1 MISLAQL
8 NKKLELQSK
17 FLSYSLNIS
26 ESISERVLAQAI
38 YSSDTMST
46 LHNDLLHEFEI
57 GAQQNLINHQSLKY
71 LLICETEDSLLI
83 KEFHTGLE
91 EMAKN
96 VESMV
101 DINFSKLKLF
111 SMLYE
116 LFGLGDES
124 KYIISASADFSLDWQ
139 PCYETLA
146 DQDSVL
152 GADFK
157 INNVVYRILA
167 TKISISEYSLDNFNE
182 SISSNLKQVSG
193 TSEAVFKEGALL
205 DDHKDW
211 LSKSTDFFTHFDSY
225 NMDEAPNFYK
235 INGERYVVYGFI
247 LSPHLQTDL
256 DADIPSID
264 VLIKNISD
272 KQTFIINLEQQRL
285 VFEALKMDDL
295 VAEEIN
301 YCHHSMGVKHSLL
314 THCNA
319 CKFPLIINGNLYI
332 TSIRPY
338 CDIDFLVNAL

>member
-1 MISLAQL
+1 MISFAQL
-8 NKKLELQSK
+8 HKKLELQSK

-38 YSSDTMST
+38 YNYDTLNS
-46 LHNDLLHEFEI
+46 LQNDLLNEFGI
-57 GAQQNLINHQSLKY
+57 GAQQNLINHQRLKY

-83 KEFHTGLE
+83 KEFHTGIE

-124 KYIISASADFSLDWQ
+124 KYVISTSSDFSLDWQ

-146 DQDSVL
+146 DQEAVL

-157 INNVVYRILA
+157 INNVVYRIIA
-167 TKISISEYSLDNFNE
+167 TKLSISEYSLDNFNE
-182 SISSNLKQVSG
+182 SISSNLKQISG
-193 TSEAVFKEGALL
+193 TSEATFKEGTLL
-205 DDHKDW
+205 EDHKDW
-211 LSKSTDFFTHFDSY
+211 LSKSTNFFTHFDSY

-247 LSPHLQTDL
+247 LSPHLQTDV

-264 VLIKNISD
+264 VLIKNMSD
-272 KQTFIINLEQQRL
+272 KQTFIIHLEHQNL
-285 VFEALKMDDL
+285 VFEALKMDAL
-295 VAEEIN
+295 VSEEMS
-301 YCHHSMGVKHSLL
+301 YCQHSIGVKRSLL
-314 THCNA
+314 THSDA
-319 CKFPLIINGNLYI
+319 CKFPLIINGNHYI

-338 CDIDFLVNAL
+338 CDVDFLVNAL